1 MKMTPSENLPAAS
14 LTSELPGMVQKIE
27 ANWPIL
33 PSGIWNSSSIQ
44 KLSRHLHELSRRS
57 ESAGAEEL
65 NRLINEIDEII
76 SKIIDENALP
86 DDDQL
91 DKLSQNLSQIQAL
104 AGRQSKPT
112 PEQTTEPAT
121 PAIKL
126 PDTPYELVYLC
137 ASKAESELF
146 NDIMATKSR
155 QGFVTTESETLQA
168 ILTGPGTESLLI
180 DSALLGT
187 QALEPILHLLKIN
200 RSEGPALFVISDQS
214 TVEKRLDAMRAG
226 ATHLFT
232 RPIEMDHLIDTIQAH
247 IHPDSQP
254 RSRVLI
260 VEDDESQANFAEKL
274 LHKGGLDTRAITD
287 PLGVMDAVAH
297 FQPDLILMD
306 LYMPGADGIELTRV
320 IRDRW
325 ESLSIPVVFLSG
337 EGDPDKKLL
346 ALQAGADDFLIKPVR
361 PQQLLATVNTRIL
374 RARQIAAVAAK
385 QTERDSSVLN
395 RRELLNRLDL
405 ALAAGS
411 TMSGYLALL
420 VIILA
425 DGTSPEERETD
436 WEKHGLCAG
445 SVEAIRPFLQET
457 DSLAILGE
465 QRFALLCQRDNE
477 VALERLANQLNETLQ
492 SRQTDEGIEPIG
504 IGMVLL
510 NGEQRNADEQ
520 LNRGE
525 KSAELARRQKL
536 QGDALYGE
544 TPREE
549 PRQSGS
555 SEPGGCRT
563 LSKILRDGSL
573 GFQTQR
579 YTSQRQKAV
588 VTVELLPKL
597 SQAAPSED
605 PYGIAANCNASLEF
619 DRLVCSQAVRALG
632 KQVAQGRSGRLL
644 FSQSISVVTAPD
656 YLDFIKTELR
666 RLQIVGTGLMMEFD
680 LPTLAAN
687 LKQAWSLLGE
697 LERMG
702 ITIALGNFACN
713 ETAYKVL
720 SYLQADAIRPRRSLL
735 GLNEERIQTIARQVH
750 SLHAEIILPHV
761 TRRDQIAPT
770 WTEFADYIQ
779 ADFSD

>member
-1 MKMTPSENLPAAS
+1 MSPSENSPTAS
-14 LTSELPGMVQKIE
+14 VISELPDMVQKIE

-76 SKIIDENALP
+76 TQIIDENAPP

-104 AGRQSKPT
+104 AGRQSRPA
-112 PEQTTEPAT
+112 PEQATEPAT

-137 ASKAESELF
+137 ASEEESEIF
-146 NDIMATKSR
+146 NDIMATRSR
-155 QGFVTTESETLQA
+155 QGFVTTESETLQV

-232 RPIEMDHLIDTIQAH
+232 RPIEMDYLIDTIQAT
-247 IHPDSQP
+247 IHPAPQP

-274 LHKGGLDTRAITD
+274 LQKGGLDTRAITD
-287 PLGVMDAVAH
+287 PLGVMDAVAR

-325 ESLSIPVVFLSG
+325 ESSSIPVVFLSG

-346 ALQAGADDFLIKPVR
+346 ALQAGADDFLTKPVR

-385 QTERDSSVLN
+385 QAEADSGLLN

-405 ALAAGS
+405 ALATGS

-436 WEKHGLCAG
+436 REKHGLSAG
-445 SVEAIRPFLQET
+445 SLEAIRPSLQET
-457 DSLAILGE
+457 DSLAILDE
-465 QRFALLCQRDNE
+465 QRFALLCQRDDE
-477 VALERLANQLNETLQ
+477 VALESLANQLFETLSSQ
-492 SRQTDEGIEPIG
+492 QTDEGKELIG

-510 NGEQRNADEQ
+510 NGEQRDADEQ

-536 QGDALYGE
+536 QGYALYGE

-549 PRQSGS
+549 PGQS
-555 SEPGGCRT
+555 EGGHAGECSA
-563 LSKILRDGSL
+563 LSKILREGSL
-573 GFQTQR
+573 GFQPTR
-579 YTSQRQKAV
+579 YTSQRERAV
-588 VTVELLPKL
+588 VTIELLPKL
-597 SQAAPSED
+597 SQAAAGED
-605 PYGIAANCNASLEF
+605 PYRIAANCSASLEF
-619 DRLVCSQAVRALG
+619 DRLICSQAVRALG
-632 KQVAQGRSGRLL
+632 TQVAQGRSGRLL
-644 FSQSISVVTAPD
+644 FSQSTSVVTEPG
-656 YLDFIKTELR
+656 YPDFIKTELR
-666 RLQIVGTGLMMEFD
+666 RVQIVGTGLMMEFD
-680 LPTLAAN
+680 LPTLAAD
-687 LKQAWSLLGE
+687 LKQARSLISE
-697 LERMG
+697 LEGMG
-702 ITIALGNFACN
+702 ITVALGNFACN

-720 SYLQADAIRPRRSLL
+720 SYLQADAIRPHRSLL
-735 GLNEERIQTIARQVH
+735 DLNEERIQTIARQVH

-761 TRRDQIAPT
+761 SSRDQIAPA
-770 WTEFADYIQ
+770 WMEFADYIQ